1 MKNPTEINSNPDN
14 LKRFIY
20 PKTDNYF
27 FPKYS
32 FLQAQMIRVYI
43 YYQGIKIMN
52 QYVQIKIARC
62 FIHIFKLQQGAR
74 RSCNCIATSSYIL
87 QFCLIFKFPKC
98 AFKANFESSKIF
110 EMVEPFREE
119 PTQRSKVTVTN
130 IYLKLGQVRQF
141 IRPGFLDFQY
151 FLIHRLLKGENN

>member
-1 MKNPTEINSNPDN
+1 M
-14 LKRFIY
+14 Y
-20 PKTDNYF
+20 
-27 FPKYS
+27 
-32 FLQAQMIRVYI
+32 
-43 YYQGIKIMN
+43 

-62 FIHIFKLQQGAR
+62 FIRIFKLKQGAR

-130 IYLKLGQVRQF
+130 IYLKLGQVVHQTWFFRLSIFPYSQVLEGGQLIQSYKQLKMLNF
-141 IRPGFLDFQY
+141 AKKNKVYNSVQ
-151 FLIHRLLKGENN
+151 LIHMCLKSRLSHVKGLQH